1 MLILEQVSMTV
12 KVAVAV
18 SPCGAV
24 AGTGAH
30 CVSLMTVSRFYGLGT
45 YSHYN
50 SQSHKQ
56 HALTLFNVAVPRARK
71 SKTASSLCTDI
82 LQDETT

>member
-30 CVSLMTVSRFYGLGT
+30 CVRLMTASRFYGLGT
-45 YSHYN
+45 FGFSMACN
-50 SQSHKQ
+50 S
-56 HALTLFNVAVPRARK
+56 ARQP
-71 SKTASSLCTDI
+71 S
-82 LQDETT
+82 